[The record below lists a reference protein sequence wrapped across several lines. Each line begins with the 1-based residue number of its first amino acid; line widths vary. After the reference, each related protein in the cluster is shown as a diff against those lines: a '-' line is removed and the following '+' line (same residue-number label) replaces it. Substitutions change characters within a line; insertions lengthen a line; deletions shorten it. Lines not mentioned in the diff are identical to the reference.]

1 LLLLLLLLLRCLREE
16 DLVVVDNDMGE
27 WLRKVTTPFKRMWGA
42 VHTVVLL
49 RLHPHKRGTDFLYFD
64 FTSFLLSCG
73 CLVCVL
79 NDLIY
84 FLFCV
89 RETEI

>member
-1 LLLLLLLLLRCLREE
+1 VLLLLLLLLLLLRCLREE

-49 RLHPHKRGTDFLYFD
+49 RLHPHKRGTDFLILI
-64 FTSFLLSCG
+64 SLLF
-73 CLVCVL
+73 
-79 NDLIY
+79 Y
-84 FLFCV
+84 FLAAVLFVC
-89 RETEI
+89 